1 MSRKLGVIVARF
13 QINML
18 TKGHKALI
26 THVRNNSDGMLIV
39 LGSPD
44 VSFTDKNPLPYEVR
58 VKMLSD
64 YGYKGPVTQVKDNR
78 DDSQWSQDLDK
89 AISDYVVEAE
99 GKVGKMDVTLYG
111 SRDSF
116 IPTYT
121 GIYNTEIFQPLADV
135 SKVSATK
142 QRKKIAILNQHQNN
156 SAFRR
161 GIIYA
166 VENRFPTAY
175 PTIDIAVVDH
185 LSINSNVLLGR
196 KPGRDKWCFVGGF
209 VDPTDLSLEDAAK
222 RELGEEITGISVTQ
236 PQYISSCKIDDFRY
250 KGTKDGIMTSFFI
263 CRYLSGTPI
272 AADDIEEVMWIP
284 ISHAQDFISPFH
296 SPLLEKLKDY
306 LYDIRSSTLW
316 KS

>member
-18 TKGHKALI
+18 TAGHIALI
-26 THVRNNSDGMLIV
+26 GHVRYNNDGILIV

-58 VKMLSD
+58 MKMLRDS
-64 YGYKGPVTQVKDNR
+64 GYKGPITQVKDNR
-78 DDSQWSQDLDK
+78 DDSQWSEDLDK
-89 AISDYVVEAE
+89 AISEYVIETE
-99 GKVGKMDVTLYG
+99 GKIGKVNVTLYG

-116 IPTYT
+116 IPHYT
-121 GIYNTEIFQPLADV
+121 GKYKTEIFQPLDNI

-142 QRKKIAILNQHQNN
+142 QRKKIAILNQHMNN

-175 PTIDIAVVDH
+175 PTVDVAIVDNM
-185 LSINSNVLLGR
+185 SKNANILLGR
-196 KPGRDKWCFVGGF
+196 KPGRDKYCFIGGF
-209 VDPTDLSLEDAAK
+209 VDPTDQSLEEAAL
-222 RELGEEITGISVTQ
+222 RELSEEIQGITVTN
-236 PQYISSCKIDDFRY
+236 PEYLSSCKIDDFRY
-250 KGTKDGIMTSFFI
+250 KGTKDGIITSFFI

-272 AADDIEEVMWIP
+272 ASDDIEEVMWIP
-284 ISHAQDFISPFH
+284 LSYADQYISSFH
-296 SPLLEKLKDY
+296 LPLLEKLKNH
-306 LYDIRSSTLW
+306 LI
-316 KS
+316 